1 MGNINIIG
9 FTQGIIEMEKTNISL
24 PNNAIR
30 ITEYADDINLLNCI
44 LSVVPIILIII
55 FFLSIKIKK
64 YNIKKDFEDYI
75 YKYLEKNRSKKKW
88 QIIIHMELELIIISI
103 CFLCFNVLFH
113 ELIHAICECF
123 FGKNVIIGFDVTSM
137 IAYVKSLSQTYT
149 KFEKITILIMP
160 VIITGIIPIIICFLK
175 LKKSKKKLLLSI
187 LILFFCSNIAICCSD
202 LIDVYNY
209 VRFVPDKT
217 IIQNYDNNTYYIQQ

>member
-88 QIIIHMELELIIISI
+88 QIIIHMEL
-103 CFLCFNVLFH
+103 
-113 ELIHAICECF
+113 
-123 FGKNVIIGFDVTSM
+123 
-137 IAYVKSLSQTYT
+137 
-149 KFEKITILIMP
+149 
-160 VIITGIIPIIICFLK
+160 
-175 LKKSKKKLLLSI
+175 
-187 LILFFCSNIAICCSD
+187 
-202 LIDVYNY
+202 
-209 VRFVPDKT
+209 
-217 IIQNYDNNTYYIQQ
+217 